1 MPPSVRHVALPALW
15 MLVASALFAAQA
27 GLVKAALETLSAVEV
42 VFFRS
47 AFGALAT
54 LAYIGLRGHTLR
66 TPHGGAQLALGV
78 VGWVSLLC
86 YFAALGMLPL
96 GTATALNYTAPIF
109 LTLFV
114 ALLGM
119 HRPRVFAVAG
129 VMVGLAGVWLLLKPS
144 LGGQHWPGVSIALFS
159 GVSGGVAYLLLSRLG
174 IAGEP
179 EWRTSLYFSA
189 VGTVLGGI
197 ATLMFGTS
205 VNTGRE
211 VALVASI
218 GVLATLAQLAMAAAY
233 SYGTPLIPAT
243 FSYAAVVFSSLI
255 GTYFWHDHLDLPAWL
270 AIGLVIA
277 SGIMVS
283 VHRSGRSAEGG
294 PNHVEPEQ

>member
-1 MPPSVRHVALPALW
+1 MTPSVRNVALPALW

-27 GLVKAALETLSAVEV
+27 GLVKAALESLSAIEV
-42 VFFRS
+42 VFYRS
-47 AFGALAT
+47 AFGAVAM
-54 LAYIGLRGHTLR
+54 LAYVLLRRDRILTR
-66 TPHGGAQLALGV
+66 HGGAQLALGAI
-78 VGWVSLLC
+78 GWISLLC
-86 YFAALGMLPL
+86 YFAALGLLPL

-114 ALLGM
+114 ALLGL
-119 HRPRVFAVAG
+119 HRPRAFAVGG

-144 LGGQHWPGVSIALFS
+144 LAGQHWLGVWIALFS
-159 GVSGGVAYLLLSRLG
+159 GVSGGFAYLLLSRLG
-174 IAGEP
+174 NAGEP

-189 VGTVLGGI
+189 VGTVLGGVALLVLGASI
-197 ATLMFGTS
+197 D
-205 VNTGRE
+205 TGRE

-255 GTYFWHDHLDLPAWL
+255 GTYFWNDRLALSAWL

-283 VHRSGRSAEGG
+283 VHRAGGSAPGRS
-294 PNHVEPEQ
+294 

>member
-1 MPPSVRHVALPALW
+1 MPPPVRHVALPALW

-27 GLVKAALETLSAVEV
+27 GLVKAALETLSAIEV

-47 AFGALAT
+47 AIGAVAT
-54 LAYIGLRGHTLR
+54 LAYIGLRGHRLG
-66 TPHGGAQLALGV
+66 TPRVGAQLALGA

-86 YFAALGMLPL
+86 YFAALGLLPL

-114 ALLGM
+114 AVLGL
-119 HRPRVFAVAG
+119 HRPRALAVAG

-144 LGGQHWPGVSIALFS
+144 LGGQHWAGVSIALFS
-159 GVSGGVAYLLLSRLG
+159 GISGGLAYLLLSRLG
-174 IAGEP
+174 NAGEP

-189 VGTVLGGI
+189 VGTVLGGVAMLALGSSI
-197 ATLMFGTS
+197 D
-205 VNTGRE
+205 TGRE
-211 VALVASI
+211 LALVTGI

-243 FSYAAVVFSSLI
+243 FSYAAVVFSSVL
-255 GTYFWHDHLDLPAWL
+255 GAYFWSDRLDLSAWL

-283 VHRSGRSAEGG
+283 VHRAGGSAAGRS
-294 PNHVEPEQ
+294 

>member
-47 AFGALAT
+47 AFGAVAT
-54 LAYIGLRGHTLR
+54 LVYIGLRGHPLR
-66 TPHGGAQLALGV
+66 TPHGGAQLALGA

-86 YFAALGMLPL
+86 YFAALGILPL

-114 ALLGM
+114 ALLGV
-119 HRPRVFAVAG
+119 HRPRLFAVAG

-144 LGGQHWPGVSIALFS
+144 LAGHHWFGVSIALFS

-174 IAGEP
+174 NAGEP

-189 VGTVLGGI
+189 VGTVLGGV
-197 ATLMFGTS
+197 AMLVLGTS
-205 VNTGRE
+205 IDTGRE

-218 GVLATLAQLAMAAAY
+218 GILATLAQLAMAAAY
-233 SYGTPLIPAT
+233 SYGTPLVPAT

-255 GTYFWHDHLDLPAWL
+255 GTYFWRDRLDLSAWL

-283 VHRSGRSAEGG
+283 VHRAGRDSRERR
-294 PNHVEPEQ
+294 

>member
-15 MLVASALFAAQA
+15 MLIASALFAAQA

-47 AFGALAT
+47 AFGAVAT
-54 LAYIGLRGHTLR
+54 LAYIGLRGHALR
-66 TPHGGAQLALGV
+66 TPHGGAQLVLGA

-86 YFAALGMLPL
+86 YFAALGLLPL

-109 LTLFV
+109 LTVFV
-114 ALLGM
+114 ALLGL
-119 HRPRVFAVAG
+119 HQTRAFAIVG
-129 VMVGLAGVWLLLKPS
+129 VVVGLAGVWLLLKPS
-144 LGGQHWPGVSIALFS
+144 LAGQHWAGVTIALFS

-174 IAGEP
+174 NAGEP

-189 VGTVLGGI
+189 VGTVLGGV
-197 ATLMFGTS
+197 AMLVLGTS
-205 VNTGRE
+205 INTGRE
-211 VALVASI
+211 VALVAGI

-233 SYGTPLIPAT
+233 SYGTPIIPAT
-243 FSYAAVVFSSLI
+243 FSYAAVVFSSVI
-255 GTYFWHDHLDLPAWL
+255 GTYFWHDRLDLSSWL

-277 SGIMVS
+277 SGVMVS
-283 VHRSGRSAEGG
+283 VHRAARSTEGG
-294 PNHVEPEQ
+294 S